1 MCRCLNATVRTTAGV
16 TIRAVADIDPRL
28 FGFIAGWKL

>member
-1 MCRCLNATVRTTAGV
+1 MYRHLRVTVRTTVGA
-16 TIRAVADIDPRL
+16 TIRAVVDIDPRL

>member
-1 MCRCLNATVRTTAGV
+1 MAGV
-16 TIRAVADIDPRL
+16 TICAVADIDPRL